1 MVKAFWTYI
10 WVAFVFLGTVQ
21 FFLIEFC
28 QSILDNTRSSDK
40 KKNNGAF
47 AFESMSEVYL
57 SMFFFSLT
65 TSQYFF
71 IKFCTG
77 TLDITPIVHKENA
90 EAVE

>member
-10 WVAFVFLGTVQ
+10 WVAFLLLGTVQ

-40 KKNNGAF
+40 KKNNGVF
-47 AFESMSEVYL
+47 TFESMSKVYL
-57 SMFFFSLT
+57 SMFFFSWT
-65 TSQYFF
+65 TSQYFL

-77 TLDITPIVHKENA
+77 TPDITPIVHKANA

>member
-1 MVKAFWTYI
+1 
-10 WVAFVFLGTVQ
+10 
-21 FFLIEFC
+21 
-28 QSILDNTRSSDK
+28 
-40 KKNNGAF
+40 
-47 AFESMSEVYL
+47 MSEVYL

-77 TLDITPIVHKENA
+77 TLDITPIVHKANA